1 MNDQV
6 REILLFA
13 PELLGESLAAELPT
27 ESCPWQLKRSAD
39 DLSGHPALV
48 IWSLP
53 SDPTLV
59 IVQREILQLQQRWA
73 PHHCSWCCRP
83 TSVLTLQNS
92 WLELR
97 RNCSGP

>member
-27 ESCPWQLKRSAD
+27 ESCPWRLKRSAD

-53 SDPTLV
+53 GDPTLV

-73 PHHCSWCCRP
+73 PAP
-83 TSVLTLQNS
+83 LLLVLPADSVLTLQNS
-92 WLELR
+92 WL
-97 RNCSGP
+97 